1 MMHACMYEYTV
12 CMDKSSQDKVENK
25 LCHLQNAANP
35 VIVRIVHTFLVKCI
49 FISAKKV
56 YLIWK

>member
-1 MMHACMYEYTV
+1 MYACMYVYTV
-12 CMDKSSQDKVENK
+12 CMDESSQDKVENK
-25 LCHLQNAANP
+25 LSFENAANP
-35 VIVRIVHTFLVKCI
+35 VIVQIVHTFLVKCI